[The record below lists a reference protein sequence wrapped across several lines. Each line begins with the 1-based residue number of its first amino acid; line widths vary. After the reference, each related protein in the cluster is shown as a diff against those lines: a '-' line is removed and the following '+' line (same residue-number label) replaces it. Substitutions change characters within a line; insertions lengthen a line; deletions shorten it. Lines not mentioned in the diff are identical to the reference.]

1 MTGKEISITE
11 QCMTGKCAQAAET
24 PTGGREEESR
34 VAAGMPTGSREP
46 SESAAAARRPEENG
60 IAAEMLAGNGAKAER
75 PVEDGIAAETL
86 TGSVAAAKS
95 RRGDKVALSRRLQML
110 ADMVT
115 PGNRLVDVGCD
126 HGYLA
131 ISLVGSG
138 ICPRAIAMDVREG
151 PLAAAKA
158 HIAEYGLDEY
168 IEVRLSDGLAECRY
182 GEADTLV
189 CAGMGGRLME
199 RILREGMRKVREMR
213 ELILQPQSE
222 LPQFRLFLRE
232 AGFAVTDEDAV
243 FEDGKYYFA
252 MKSVYRQKVD
262 EITNAKGE
270 NQVDTKGL
278 SGGAGLQVE
287 EADEVPVNGGN
298 KNGGN
303 RNGGNGSTGQEPG
316 AAEETERWQRLCGL
330 YGEILLQKRHP
341 VLLQYLRQREIYVRN
356 LEESLASA
364 GTCKAGRRLEEVR
377 RELEDIKAALTFYS
391 GGV

>member
-1 MTGKEISITE
+1 MVPNI
-11 QCMTGKCAQAAET
+11 
-24 PTGGREEESR
+24 
-34 VAAGMPTGSREP
+34 
-46 SESAAAARRPEENG
+46 
-60 IAAEMLAGNGAKAER
+60 
-75 PVEDGIAAETL
+75 
-86 TGSVAAAKS
+86 
-95 RRGDKVALSRRLQML
+95 LSRRLQML

-126 HGYLA
+126 HGYLS

-138 ICPRAIAMDVREG
+138 ICPRAVAMDVREG

-168 IEVRLSDGLAECRY
+168 IEVRLSDGLAECRP

-222 LPQFRLFLRE
+222 LPQFRVFLRE

-243 FEDGKYYFA
+243 IEDGKYYFA
-252 MKSVYRQKVD
+252 MKAVYRRKKDKITFAQGEKSAED
-262 EITNAKGE
+262 ENRVGIAGDGE
-270 NQVDTKGL
+270 NGISAVDDRITGNRTAETLPEADDAKEGNAGNIFCIAEDL
-278 SGGAGLQVE
+278 FGGAAPQM
-287 EADEVPVNGGN
+287 EAAAEVPVNGGN
-298 KNGGN
+298 GSGGQK
-303 RNGGNGSTGQEPG
+303 TG
-316 AAEETERWQRLCGL
+316 AAEETERWQRLCDL
-330 YGEILLQKRHP
+330 YGEVLLQKRHP
-341 VLLQYLRQREIYVRN
+341 VLLQYLCQREAYVRK

-377 RELEDIKAALTFYS
+377 RELEDIKGALTFYTLEQKYLLT
-391 GGV
+391 